1 MEGDVHLEVLIFSG
15 QSVFDVLDGEEMRR
29 ARTRANPYEMIRGV
43 FFLNRFANISLPSP
57 DMDCFTF
64 SLSLS
69 FHTSSTELHFSLLL
83 RCRAAMKMANMD
95 FVFDRIFTNPRD
107 SCGVRTR
114 FF

>member
-43 FFLNRFANISLPSP
+43 FFLNRFADISLPSL
-57 DMDCFTF
+57 DMDRFTF

-69 FHTSSTELHFSLLL
+69 FHMSGTELHFSVLLC
-83 RCRAAMKMANMD
+83 CRAAMKMANMD